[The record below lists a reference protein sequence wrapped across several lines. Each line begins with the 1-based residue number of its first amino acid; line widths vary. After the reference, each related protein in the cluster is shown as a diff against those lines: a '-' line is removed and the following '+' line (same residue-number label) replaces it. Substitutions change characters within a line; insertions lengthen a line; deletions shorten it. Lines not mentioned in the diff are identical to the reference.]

1 MSQSEATPCEGCENQ
16 KPELLQENEIA
27 LELLIH
33 TATQWRVGMNG
44 AYGYDLLAIYST
56 AEILGI
62 EMTPALLDKIQD
74 VEQLMLKKFEKER
87 GNER

>member
-1 MSQSEATPCEGCENQ
+1 
-16 KPELLQENEIA
+16 
-27 LELLIH
+27 
-33 TATQWRVGMNG
+33 MNG